1 MSWYGID
8 AIDKAVS
15 RTRTALFEPFDFWKW
30 VKLAIIIFLLG
41 GIGSN
46 YGGSGTN
53 YQMGSEDFVNNFP
66 NIEPGRITDFP
77 SGISGPGLNYVQS
90 IAPLAIIAV
99 LIAFL
104 FLLALIF
111 SYISSVMEFV
121 FVEALVKNE
130 VHFWAYSKK
139 FMGKGLNLLLIRL
152 GLALIFFVLF
162 VLALLPF
169 IPIILKESSDFSFPL
184 LIGGVFWFF
193 VVVILLALLGAVVN
207 SFLSLAIPL
216 AIYKETG
223 ILPAFRMVYRNFRK
237 SWKEV
242 LVYWLIRFLLG
253 IGIAILA
260 VILFGLLIL
269 ALIIVFLII
278 DGIVYFLLST
288 FLSEPLT
295 WILLI
300 PFVIV
305 ELLLMFVTLMLLSV
319 PLAVFLK
326 YHLLSFLE
334 AWFVD
339 ANIPFFDKLPGEPE
353 TGTGTELSES
363 ASDRSEPGGL
373 EPRRS
378 ESSGLESGESKSD
391 EPEPDESE
399 AGESEAGESKSGES
413 EAGESEPDESKSG
426 ESEPVRSEQDAGT
439 GF

>member
-1 MSWYGID
+1 MSLYGID

-30 VKLAIIIFLLG
+30 VKFAIIIFLLG

-53 YQMGSEDFVNNFP
+53 YRMGSEDFGYNIS

-77 SGISGPGLNYVQS
+77 SGISGPDLNNIHS
-90 IAPLAIIAV
+90 ISPLALIAV

-121 FVEALVKNE
+121 FVEALVRNE

-139 FMGKGLNLLLIRL
+139 FLGKGFNLLLIRL
-152 GLALIFFVLF
+152 ALGLVFLVLF

-169 IPIILKESSDFSFPL
+169 IPIFSIESPDFDVPAFV
-184 LIGGVFWFF
+184 GGIFWIFG
-193 VVVILLALLGAVVN
+193 VIILLALTGVVIS

-216 AIYKETG
+216 AIYRETG
-223 ILPAFRMVYRNFRK
+223 ILSAFRMVYRNFRK

-260 VILFGLLIL
+260 VVLFGLLML
-269 ALIIVFLII
+269 ALGIVFLII
-278 DGIVYFLLST
+278 DGILYFLFST
-288 FLSEPLT
+288 FISDPLN

-300 PFVIV
+300 PFIIV
-305 ELLLMFVTLMLLSV
+305 ELLLLFVTLMLLSV

-334 AWFVD
+334 AWFAD

-373 EPRRS
+373 EPGRS

-391 EPEPDESE
+391 EPEPNESE
-399 AGESEAGESKSGES
+399 AGESEPDES
-413 EAGESEPDESKSG
+413 EPGESEPDESKSG
-426 ESEPVRSEQDAGT
+426 ESEPVR
-439 GF
+439 